1 MTLFKNALVALIAL
15 LALTLALANPMGL
28 PAVQARTLGLVLFT
42 LSLWGT
48 GVVPGYLASLTFLTG
63 VVILELAPPEAA
75 FSGFTSQAMWLI
87 VSGFVIGEA
96 IRSSGL
102 GHRLA
107 FAIGPHLSRSYGVL
121 LLGLM
126 GLAMVLG
133 FLMPSSLGRA
143 VVLMP
148 VGMALAERLG
158 FDKGSNGRIGI
169 ALIIAFGSHMA
180 GYGVLPSNIPN
191 VVLAGSVE
199 RIYGLRLGYAEW
211 LSLHY
216 PVLGLL
222 KGLVI
227 TWLVARLYPA
237 RVAEL
242 GEASDD
248 NTSEES
254 SARQIWLLA
263 VLLATLG
270 FWMTD
275 TLHGISPAWIGMAA
289 SIVLLLPR
297 VGFLSPPDFRRSS
310 DFATLLFVSG
320 ALGLGAVVKD
330 SGLGEVIAH
339 AAVRL
344 LPLAEGQDFLNY
356 LSLSGLSMV
365 TGVFTTIPGV
375 PAVLTSLAG
384 ELSEATGL
392 TLDAVVMTQVVG
404 FSTVIF
410 PYQAGPLI
418 VAMGLA
424 GESLSHLLRMTLALT
439 LVTVV
444 ALIPLNYLWWQ
455 VMGMF

>member
-1 MTLFKNALVALIAL
+1 MTLFKNALVAAIAL
-15 LALTLALANPMGL
+15 LALTLALANPLGL
-28 PAVQARTLGLVLFT
+28 PTGQARTLGLVLFT

-63 VVILELAPPEAA
+63 VVILDLAPPEAA
-75 FSGFTSQAMWLI
+75 FSGFSSQAMWLI
-87 VSGFVIGEA
+87 ISGFVIGEA

-107 FAIGPHLSRSYGVL
+107 LAIGPHLSRSYGAL

-143 VVLMP
+143 VVLVP

-169 ALIIAFGSHMA
+169 ALTIAFGAHMP
-180 GYGVLPSNIPN
+180 GYAVLPSNIPN
-191 VVLAGSVE
+191 VVLAGTAE
-199 RIYGLRLGYAEW
+199 RVYGLRFAYASYLE
-211 LSLHY
+211 LHY

-222 KGLVI
+222 KSLAIVWLI
-227 TWLVARLYPA
+227 TRLYPA
-237 RVAEL
+237 RCDVLPAEAPAEKAP
-242 GEASDD
+242 GE
-248 NTSEES
+248 TG
-254 SARQIWLLA
+254 RQIWLLA
-263 VLLATLG
+263 VLLTTLG

-275 TLHGISPAWIGMAA
+275 TIHGISPAWIGMAA

-297 VGFLSPPDFRRSS
+297 VGFMGPAEFRKATDFG
-310 DFATLLFVSG
+310 TLLFVSG

-330 SGLGEVIAH
+330 SGLGDVIAH
-339 AAVRL
+339 AAAAA

-356 LSLSGLSMV
+356 LSLSGLAMV

-375 PAVLTSLAG
+375 PAVLTSLAA

-392 TLDAVVMTQVVG
+392 SLDTVLMTQVVG
-404 FSTVIF
+404 FSTILF

-418 VAMGLA
+418 VAMGLT
-424 GESLSHLLRMTLALT
+424 GESLGHLLRMTLSLALI
-439 LVTVV
+439 VVV
-444 ALIPLNYLWWQ
+444 ALLPLNFLWWQ